1 MALKEEGE
9 KVEKKEYIKFR
20 FENKNLINEELLYA
34 ICFYR
39 NIPVSMVFKLLKKKQ
54 DKKKII
60 LFILIR
66 FQFRVFFI
74 LKYFLVKLYFQK
86 KRSDDYRYL
95 I

>member
-1 MALKEEGE
+1 MAWFMALKEEGE

-66 FQFRVFFI
+66 FQFRVFF
-74 LKYFLVKLYFQK
+74 YFKVFS
-86 KRSDDYRYL
+86 R
-95 I
+95 

>member
-39 NIPVSMVFKLLKKKQ
+39 NIPVSMVFKLLKKN
-54 DKKKII
+54 KI
-60 LFILIR
+60 R
-66 FQFRVFFI
+66 
-74 LKYFLVKLYFQK
+74 KKLY
-86 KRSDDYRYL
+86 
-95 I
+95 

>member
-9 KVEKKEYIKFR
+9 KVEKKKEYMKFR

-66 FQFRVFFI
+66 FQFRVFF
-74 LKYFLVKLYFQK
+74 YFKVFS
-86 KRSDDYRYL
+86 R
-95 I
+95 

>member
-39 NIPVSMVFKLLKKKQ
+39 NIPVSMVFKLLKKKT
-54 DKKKII
+54 
-60 LFILIR
+60 R
-66 FQFRVFFI
+66 
-74 LKYFLVKLYFQK
+74 
-86 KRSDDYRYL
+86 
-95 I
+95 